1 MQSCSSAASDQVR
14 GTNFMQTERKSSMK
28 RKIFN
33 SRALALI
40 LVLAMAVSL
49 FTFSASAATTES
61 LSGHGSNISSIVA
74 TGADFES
81 VEYATS
87 ADLHGTVYDYYLAVP
102 SGTANGTELTA
113 TFTAADGQ
121 PDGFVI
127 SKFGKNVPN
136 PPQGIYYIASGA
148 SNTYTAT
155 MTDGA
160 ALATAYV
167 HKDTRNEFGKCDTY
181 NFHYYVSMPVSISTG
196 DPVFIAWNG
205 TTGTVTGRHGSN
217 KIPGE
222 FTLWVEN
229 PTSVTVNGTAQSASL
244 QNGTN
249 YGYTITTSEDNTL
262 SIVVVA
268 GGTTYTISCGTK
280 SHTLA
285 GSAPTSVVSYLPLG
299 QFANNS
305 GWGYLGTKFVG
316 PNKTAPETTGVSLGA
331 FGGFIEFYFEN
342 GIEDKATNPY
352 GVDFVIYG
360 NAFNGN
366 PEAGAVQVSVD
377 GTTWYELAGSNYYKS
392 NFTANDPAN
401 GFSKFYTGTLRNTS
415 VIYTKGSSRV
425 TAKLGS
431 LNAADCCPA
440 AWFPLTTNF
449 TAFENDPTGGATC
462 DSRVSV
468 NLSGNTLTFTGV
480 TAIADSDTTADYAFG
495 YADVTPNGSPSE
507 YGEAVNPYTPYT
519 SDKTGGDGF
528 DLAWAVDIA
537 TGEPVNLSGQKVKY
551 VRVYSAVLDFGRFG
565 ETSPEITG
573 IFTARG
579 TSSNTNPTPRAIAKL
594 AGTTISTT
602 GTVVS
607 STQRFI
613 TASVPAGT
621 EQTLSINSSADYLY
635 VNGVQI
641 TGTSASNPYTVSVN
655 LAAGETATYQVITQT
670 GTRQPYIE
678 VIKLTGSA
686 ATRSVTIGE

>member
-1 MQSCSSAASDQVR
+1 
-14 GTNFMQTERKSSMK
+14 MK
-28 RKIFN
+28 KIFN

-49 FTFSASAATTES
+49 FTLSVSAATTES
-61 LSGHGSNISSIVA
+61 LSGHGSNISSIVV

-87 ADLHGTVYDYYLAVP
+87 TDFHGTVYDYYLAVP
-102 SGTANGTELTA
+102 NSTANGTVLTA
-113 TFTAADGQ
+113 TFTAAADQGSN
-121 PDGFVI
+121 FVI
-127 SKFGKNVPN
+127 SALGQNIPN
-136 PPQGIYYIASGA
+136 PPRGTILIRQNA

-155 MTDGA
+155 MTDGT
-160 ALATAYV
+160 ALATAYA
-167 HKDTRNEFGKCDTY
+167 HKDVVNEFGKCDTY
-181 NFHYYVSMPVSISTG
+181 NFHYYMSMPVSISTG

-205 TTGTVTGRHGSN
+205 TTGTVTGRAGSS

-280 SHTLA
+280 SHTPA

-316 PNKTAPETTGVSLGA
+316 KTAPETTGVSLGA

-579 TSSNTNPTPRAIAKL
+579 TS
-594 AGTTISTT
+594 
-602 GTVVS
+602 
-607 STQRFI
+607 
-613 TASVPAGT
+613 
-621 EQTLSINSSADYLY
+621 
-635 VNGVQI
+635 
-641 TGTSASNPYTVSVN
+641 
-655 LAAGETATYQVITQT
+655 
-670 GTRQPYIE
+670 
-678 VIKLTGSA
+678 GSA
-686 ATRSVTIGE
+686 ATTDLVVLDAATEEIEFETENKACKHIAAGSYVMYSEADYVFVNGVSVDASSGYSLTFGSGDTVQIITQNGTASPYVTVIKCD

>member
-1 MQSCSSAASDQVR
+1 
-14 GTNFMQTERKSSMK
+14 MK
-28 RKIFN
+28 KIFN
-33 SRALALI
+33 SRVLALI

-49 FTFSASAATTES
+49 FTLSVSAATSES
-61 LSGHGSNISSIVA
+61 LSGHGSNISSIVV

-87 ADLHGTVYDYYLAVP
+87 TDIHGTVYDYYLAVP
-102 SGTANGTELTA
+102 NSTANGTVLTA
-113 TFTAADGQ
+113 TFTAAADQGSN
-121 PDGFVI
+121 FVI
-127 SKFGKNVPN
+127 SALGKNVPN
-136 PPQGIYYIASGA
+136 PPRGTILIRQNA

-155 MTDGA
+155 MTDGT
-160 ALATAYV
+160 ALATAYA
-167 HKDTRNEFGKCDTY
+167 HKDVVSEFGKCDTY
-181 NFHYYVSMPVSISTG
+181 NFHYYMSMPVSISTG

-205 TTGTVTGRHGSN
+205 TTGTVAGRNGSS

-229 PTSVTVNGTAQSASL
+229 PTSVTVNGTAQSAAL

-249 YGYTITTSEDNTL
+249 YGYTITTSENNTL

-280 SHTLA
+280 SHTPA
-285 GSAPTSVVSYLPLG
+285 GSAPTSVMSYLPLG

-392 NFTANDPAN
+392 NFTAADPAN

-579 TSSNTNPTPRAIAKL
+579 TSSNTNPTPGAIAKL
-594 AGTTISTT
+594 AGTKISTT
-602 GTVVS
+602 GTAVS

-613 TASVPAGT
+613 SRTVPAGT
-621 EQTLSINSSADYLY
+621 EQTLSISSSADYLY

-641 TGTSASNPYTVSVN
+641 TGTSTSNPYTISVN
-655 LAAGETATYQVITQT
+655 LAEGETATYQVITQT

-678 VIKLTGSA
+678 VIKLTGSV
-686 ATRSVTIGE
+686 ATRSMSIGE

>member
-1 MQSCSSAASDQVR
+1 
-14 GTNFMQTERKSSMK
+14 MK
-28 RKIFN
+28 KIFN

-49 FTFSASAATTES
+49 FTLSVSAATSES
-61 LSGHGSNISSIVA
+61 LSGHGSNISSIVV

-87 ADLHGTVYDYYLAVP
+87 TDIHGTVYDYYLAVP

-136 PPQGIYYIASGA
+136 PPQGIYYITSGA

-205 TTGTVTGRHGSN
+205 TTGTVAGRNGSS

-285 GSAPTSVVSYLPLG
+285 GSAPTSVVSYLPIG

-392 NFTANDPAN
+392 NFTANNPAN

-579 TSSNTNPTPRAIAKL
+579 TN
-594 AGTTISTT
+594 
-602 GTVVS
+602 
-607 STQRFI
+607 
-613 TASVPAGT
+613 
-621 EQTLSINSSADYLY
+621 
-635 VNGVQI
+635 
-641 TGTSASNPYTVSVN
+641 
-655 LAAGETATYQVITQT
+655 
-670 GTRQPYIE
+670 
-678 VIKLTGSA
+678 GSA
-686 ATRSVTIGE
+686 ATTDLTVKKGKNTYTTANMSSRSVSTGTYTVKSSEDYVYINGVKVDASSGYSLEVESGVLYQIITQSGTESPYITVLKGN

>member
-1 MQSCSSAASDQVR
+1 
-14 GTNFMQTERKSSMK
+14 MK
-28 RKIFN
+28 KIFN

-49 FTFSASAATTES
+49 FTLSVSAATTES
-61 LSGHGSNISSIVA
+61 LSGHGSNISSIVV

-87 ADLHGTVYDYYLAVP
+87 TDFHGTIYDYYLAVP
-102 SGTANGTELTA
+102 NSTANGTVLTA
-113 TFTAADGQ
+113 TFTAAADQGSN
-121 PDGFVI
+121 FVI
-127 SKFGKNVPN
+127 SALGQNIPN
-136 PPQGIYYIASGA
+136 PPRGTILIRQNA

-155 MTDGA
+155 MTDGT
-160 ALATAYV
+160 ALATAYA
-167 HKDTRNEFGKCDTY
+167 HKDVVNEFGKCDTY
-181 NFHYYVSMPVSISTG
+181 NFHYYMSMPVSISTG

-222 FTLWVEN
+222 FTLWVDT
-229 PTSVTVNGTAQSASL
+229 PTSVTVNGVAQSPALESETDD
-244 QNGTN
+244 NC
-249 YGYTITTSEDNTL
+249 GYTITTSEENTL

-268 GGTTYTISCGTK
+268 KGVTYTISCGTK
-280 SHTLA
+280 SHTPA

-392 NFTANDPAN
+392 NFTANNPEN

-415 VIYTKGSSRV
+415 VIYTKESSRV

-431 LNAADCCPA
+431 LNAANCCPA

-573 IFTARG
+573 IFTA
-579 TSSNTNPTPRAIAKL
+579 
-594 AGTTISTT
+594 T
-602 GTVVS
+602 GT
-607 STQRFI
+607 
-613 TASVPAGT
+613 
-621 EQTLSINSSADYLY
+621 N
-635 VNGVQI
+635 
-641 TGTSASNPYTVSVN
+641 
-655 LAAGETATYQVITQT
+655 
-670 GTRQPYIE
+670 
-678 VIKLTGSA
+678 GSA
-686 ATRSVTIGE
+686 ATTDLTVKKSKIPYATTNMSSRFVPTGTYTIKSSEDYVYINGVKVDASSGYSLEVESGVLYQIITQSGTESPYITVLKGN

>member
-1 MQSCSSAASDQVR
+1 MR
-14 GTNFMQTERKSSMK
+14 TERKSSMK
-28 RKIFN
+28 KIFN

-49 FTFSASAATTES
+49 FTLSVSAATTES
-61 LSGHGSNISSIVA
+61 LNGHGSNISSIVV

-87 ADLHGTVYDYYLAVP
+87 TDFHGTIYDYYLAVP
-102 SGTANGTELTA
+102 NSTANGTVLTA
-113 TFTAADGQ
+113 TFTAAADQGSN
-121 PDGFVI
+121 FVI
-127 SKFGKNVPN
+127 SALGQNIPN
-136 PPQGIYYIASGA
+136 PPRGTILIRQNA

-155 MTDGA
+155 MTDGT
-160 ALATAYV
+160 ALATAYA
-167 HKDTRNEFGKCDTY
+167 HKDVVNEFGKCDTY
-181 NFHYYVSMPVSISTG
+181 NFHYYMSMPVSISTG

-222 FTLWVEN
+222 FTLWVDT
-229 PTSVTVNGTAQSASL
+229 PTSVTVNGVAQSPALESETDD
-244 QNGTN
+244 NC
-249 YGYTITTSEDNTL
+249 GYTITTSEENTL

-268 GGTTYTISCGTK
+268 KGVTYTISCGTK

-331 FGGFIEFYFEN
+331 FGGFIEFYFEY

-392 NFTANDPAN
+392 NFTANNPAN

-579 TSSNTNPTPRAIAKL
+579 TS
-594 AGTTISTT
+594 
-602 GTVVS
+602 
-607 STQRFI
+607 
-613 TASVPAGT
+613 
-621 EQTLSINSSADYLY
+621 
-635 VNGVQI
+635 
-641 TGTSASNPYTVSVN
+641 
-655 LAAGETATYQVITQT
+655 
-670 GTRQPYIE
+670 
-678 VIKLTGSA
+678 GSA
-686 ATRSVTIGE
+686 ATTDLTVKKGKNTYTTANMSSRSVSTGTYTVKSSEDYVYINGVKVDASSGYSLEVESGVLYQIITQSGTESPYITVLKGN

>member
-1 MQSCSSAASDQVR
+1 
-14 GTNFMQTERKSSMK
+14 MK
-28 RKIFN
+28 KIFN

-49 FTFSASAATTES
+49 FTLSVSAATTES
-61 LSGHGSNISSIVA
+61 LSGHGSNISSIVV

-87 ADLHGTVYDYYLAVP
+87 TDIHGTVYDYYLAVP

-205 TTGTVTGRHGSN
+205 TTGTVTGRNGSS

-392 NFTANDPAN
+392 NFTANNPEN

-431 LNAADCCPA
+431 LNAANCCPA

-449 TAFENDPTGGATC
+449 TAFANDPTGGAHC
-462 DSRVSV
+462 ASGVSV
-468 NLSGNTLTFTGV
+468 NLSGDTLTFTGV

-678 VIKLTGSA
+678 VIKLTGSV
-686 ATRSVTIGE
+686 ATRSMSIGE

>member
-1 MQSCSSAASDQVR
+1 
-14 GTNFMQTERKSSMK
+14 MK
-28 RKIFN
+28 KIFN

-49 FTFSASAATTES
+49 FTLSVSAATTES
-61 LSGHGSNISSIVA
+61 LSGHGSNISTITA
-74 TGADFES
+74 TGVNYES

-87 ADLHGTVYDYYLAVP
+87 TDTHGTIYDYYLAVP
-102 SGTANGTELTA
+102 AETANGTELTVA
-113 TFTAADGQ
+113 FTPAAGVSSN
-121 PDGFVI
+121 FVI
-127 SKFGKNVPN
+127 SKLGANVPN
-136 PPQGIYYIASGA
+136 PPQGINYIYAAA

-160 ALATAYV
+160 ALVTAYV
-167 HKDTRNEFGKCDTY
+167 HNDVRGAFSTFDTY
-181 NFHYYVSMPVSISTG
+181 AFHFYTSKPVSISTG

-205 TTGTVTGRHGSN
+205 TTGTVAGRGGSS

-392 NFTANDPAN
+392 NFTANNPEN

-431 LNAADCCPA
+431 LNAANCCPA

-579 TSSNTNPTPRAIAKL
+579 TN
-594 AGTTISTT
+594 
-602 GTVVS
+602 
-607 STQRFI
+607 
-613 TASVPAGT
+613 
-621 EQTLSINSSADYLY
+621 
-635 VNGVQI
+635 
-641 TGTSASNPYTVSVN
+641 
-655 LAAGETATYQVITQT
+655 
-670 GTRQPYIE
+670 
-678 VIKLTGSA
+678 GSA
-686 ATRSVTIGE
+686 ATTDLTVKKGKNTYTTANMSSRSVSTGTYTVKSSEDYVYINGVKVDASSGYSLEVESGVLYQIITQSGTESPYITVLKGN

>member
-1 MQSCSSAASDQVR
+1 
-14 GTNFMQTERKSSMK
+14 MK
-28 RKIFN
+28 KIFN

-49 FTFSASAATTES
+49 FTLSVSAATTES
-61 LSGHGSNISSIVA
+61 LSGHGSNISSIVV

-87 ADLHGTVYDYYLAVP
+87 TDIHGTVYDYYLAVP

-205 TTGTVTGRHGSN
+205 TTGTVTGRNGSS

-285 GSAPTSVVSYLPLG
+285 GSAPTSVVSYLPIG

-392 NFTANDPAN
+392 NFTANNPEN

-431 LNAADCCPA
+431 LNAANCCPA

-579 TSSNTNPTPRAIAKL
+579 TSGSAATTDLEVWGAQKITTSNKGMVSVSARSY
-594 AGTTISTT
+594 TIY
-602 GTVVS
+602 
-607 STQRFI
+607 
-613 TASVPAGT
+613 
-621 EQTLSINSSADYLY
+621 SAEDHVY
-635 VNGVQI
+635 VNGVAVDASGDDGYTFSIASGEKVQI
-641 TGTSASNPYTVSVN
+641 
-655 LAAGETATYQVITQT
+655 ITQS
-670 GTRQPYIE
+670 GTESPY
-678 VIKLTGSA
+678 
-686 ATRSVTIGE
+686 VTVLNCA

>member
-1 MQSCSSAASDQVR
+1 MR
-14 GTNFMQTERKSSMK
+14 TERKSSMK
-28 RKIFN
+28 KIFN

-49 FTFSASAATTES
+49 FTLSVSAATSES
-61 LSGHGSNISSIVA
+61 LSGHGSNISSIVV

-87 ADLHGTVYDYYLAVP
+87 TDIHGTVYDYYLAVP
-102 SGTANGTELTA
+102 SNTANGTELTA
-113 TFTAADGQ
+113 TFTAAADQGSN
-121 PDGFVI
+121 FVI
-127 SKFGKNVPN
+127 SALGKNVPN
-136 PPQGIYYIASGA
+136 PPRGTILIRQNA

-155 MTDGA
+155 MTDGT
-160 ALATAYV
+160 ALATAYA
-167 HKDTRNEFGKCDTY
+167 HKDVVSEFGKCDTY
-181 NFHYYVSMPVSISTG
+181 NFHYYMSMPVSISTG

-205 TTGTVTGRHGSN
+205 TTGTVAGRNGSS

-229 PTSVTVNGTAQSASL
+229 PTSVTVNGTAQSAAL

-249 YGYTITTSEDNTL
+249 YGYTITTSENNTL

-280 SHTLA
+280 SHTPA

-392 NFTANDPAN
+392 NFTAADPAN

-613 TASVPAGT
+613 SRTVPAGT
-621 EQTLSINSSADYLY
+621 EQTLSISSSADYLY

-641 TGTSASNPYTVSVN
+641 TGTSTSNPYTISVN
-655 LAAGETATYQVITQT
+655 LAEGETATYQVITQT

-678 VIKLTGSA
+678 VIKLTGSV
-686 ATRSVTIGE
+686 ATRSMSIGE

>member
-1 MQSCSSAASDQVR
+1 
-14 GTNFMQTERKSSMK
+14 MK
-28 RKIFN
+28 KIFN

-49 FTFSASAATTES
+49 FTLSVSAATTES
-61 LSGHGSNISSIVA
+61 LSGHGSNISSIVV

-87 ADLHGTVYDYYLAVP
+87 TDIHGTVYDYYLAVP

-205 TTGTVTGRHGSN
+205 TTGTVTGRNGSS

-280 SHTLA
+280 SHTPA
-285 GSAPTSVVSYLPLG
+285 GSAPTSVVSYLPIG

-316 PNKTAPETTGVSLGA
+316 KTAPETTGVSLGA
-331 FGGFIEFYFEN
+331 FGGFIEFKFEN
-342 GIEDKATNPY
+342 GITNDEKNPY
-352 GVDFVIYG
+352 GIDFVIYG

-366 PEAGAVQVSVD
+366 PEAGAVQVSED
-377 GTTWYELAGSNYYKS
+377 GTTWYELAGSNYYNN
-392 NFTANDPAN
+392 NFTYTDPSN
-401 GFSKFYTGTLRNTS
+401 GFSKFYTGSLRNTS
-415 VIYTKGSSRV
+415 VVYTKGSSRV

-431 LNAADCCPA
+431 LNAANCCPA

-449 TAFENDPTGGATC
+449 TAFANDPTGGAHC
-462 DSRVSV
+462 ASGVSV
-468 NLSGNTLTFTGV
+468 NLSGDTLTFAGI

-495 YADVTPNGSPSE
+495 YADVTPNGSPNQ
-507 YGEAVNPYTPYT
+507 YGDAVNPYTPYT

-528 DLAWAVDIA
+528 DLEWAVDIA
-537 TGEPVNLSGQKVKY
+537 TGLPVDVTGKTFHY

-565 ETSPEITG
+565 ETSAEITG
-573 IFTARG
+573 IFTTKNKAADSVNR
-579 TSSNTNPTPRAIAKL
+579 TATPTIK
-594 AGTTISTT
+594 
-602 GTVVS
+602 
-607 STQRFI
+607 F
-613 TASVPAGT
+613 
-621 EQTLSINSSADYLY
+621 
-635 VNGVQI
+635 
-641 TGTSASNPYTVSVN
+641 GTSAINMGTVTTENGGVVDESSAVAGKTTYRVSVTSTAEN
-655 LAAGETATYQVITQT
+655 IFINGIRATSGTAYTFTKTQESNQIVRVIVQDGTAAPYVTYLKIN
-670 GTRQPYIE
+670 
-678 VIKLTGSA
+678 
-686 ATRSVTIGE
+686 

>member
-1 MQSCSSAASDQVR
+1 
-14 GTNFMQTERKSSMK
+14 MK
-28 RKIFN
+28 KIFN

-49 FTFSASAATTES
+49 FTLSVSAATTES
-61 LSGHGSNISSIVA
+61 LNGHGSNISSIVV

-87 ADLHGTVYDYYLAVP
+87 TDFHGTIYDYYLAVP
-102 SGTANGTELTA
+102 NSTANGTVLTA
-113 TFTAADGQ
+113 TFTAAADQGSN
-121 PDGFVI
+121 FVI
-127 SKFGKNVPN
+127 SALGQNIPN
-136 PPQGIYYIASGA
+136 PPRGTILIRQNA

-155 MTDGA
+155 MTDGT
-160 ALATAYV
+160 ALATAYA
-167 HKDTRNEFGKCDTY
+167 HKDVVNEFGKCDTY
-181 NFHYYVSMPVSISTG
+181 NFHYYMSMPVSISTG

-205 TTGTVTGRHGSN
+205 TTGTVTGRNGSS

-280 SHTLA
+280 SHTPA

-305 GWGYLGTKFVG
+305 GWGVLGSKFAG
-316 PNKTAPETTGVSLGA
+316 KTSLDSTGVSLGA
-331 FGGFIEFYFEN
+331 FGGFIEFKFEN
-342 GIEDKATNPY
+342 GITNDEKNPY

-366 PEAGAVQVSVD
+366 PEAGAVQVSED
-377 GTTWYELAGSNYYKS
+377 GTTWYELAGSNYYND
-392 NFTANDPAN
+392 NFTYNAPSS
-401 GFSKFYTGTLRNTS
+401 GFSKAYSGTLRNTS

-425 TAKLGS
+425 SAKLGS
-431 LNAADCCPA
+431 LNAVEVCPA
-440 AWFPLTTNF
+440 AWFPLLTNF
-449 TAFENDPTGGATC
+449 TAFDGNPTGGAHC
-462 DSRVSV
+462 ASGVSV
-468 NLSGNTLTFTGV
+468 NLSGDTLTFAGI

-495 YADVTPNGSPSE
+495 YADVTPNGSPNQ
-507 YGEAVNPYTPYT
+507 YGDAVNPYTPYT

-528 DLAWAVDIA
+528 DLEWAVDIA
-537 TGEPVNLSGQKVKY
+537 TGLPVDVTGKTFHY

-565 ETSPEITG
+565 ETSAEITG
-573 IFTARG
+573 IFTTKNKAADSVNRTATPTIKFG
-579 TSSNTNPTPRAIAKL
+579 TSPINM
-594 AGTTISTT
+594 
-602 GTVVS
+602 GTVTTENGGVVDES
-607 STQRFI
+607 SMVAGQ
-613 TASVPAGT
+613 TAYR
-621 EQTLSINSSADYLY
+621 L
-635 VNGVQI
+635 
-641 TGTSASNPYTVSVN
+641 
-655 LAAGETATYQVITQT
+655 
-670 GTRQPYIE
+670 
-678 VIKLTGSA
+678 
-686 ATRSVTIGE
+686 SVTSTAENIFINGIRATSGTAYTFTKTQESNQIVRVIVQDGTAAPYVTYLKIN

>member
-1 MQSCSSAASDQVR
+1 
-14 GTNFMQTERKSSMK
+14 MK
-28 RKIFN
+28 KIFN

-49 FTFSASAATTES
+49 FTLSVSAATTES
-61 LSGHGSNISSIVA
+61 LSGHGSNISSIVV

-87 ADLHGTVYDYYLAVP
+87 TDIHGTVYDYYLAVP

-205 TTGTVTGRHGSN
+205 TTGTVTGRNGSS

-280 SHTLA
+280 THTPA

-392 NFTANDPAN
+392 NFTANNPAN

-579 TSSNTNPTPRAIAKL
+579 TN
-594 AGTTISTT
+594 
-602 GTVVS
+602 
-607 STQRFI
+607 
-613 TASVPAGT
+613 
-621 EQTLSINSSADYLY
+621 
-635 VNGVQI
+635 
-641 TGTSASNPYTVSVN
+641 
-655 LAAGETATYQVITQT
+655 
-670 GTRQPYIE
+670 
-678 VIKLTGSA
+678 GSA
-686 ATRSVTIGE
+686 ATTDLTVKKGKNTYTTANMSSRSVSTGTYTVKSSEDYVYINGVKVDASSGYSLEVESGVLYQIITQSGTESPYITVLKGN

>member
-1 MQSCSSAASDQVR
+1 
-14 GTNFMQTERKSSMK
+14 MK
-28 RKIFN
+28 KIFN

-49 FTFSASAATTES
+49 FTISASAATTES
-61 LSGHGSNISSIVA
+61 LSGHGSNISTITA
-74 TGADFES
+74 TGVNYEG

-87 ADLHGTVYDYYLAVP
+87 TDTHGTIYDYYLAVP
-102 SGTANGTELTA
+102 AETANGTELTVA
-113 TFTAADGQ
+113 FTPAAGVSSN
-121 PDGFVI
+121 FVI
-127 SKFGKNVPN
+127 SKLGANVPN
-136 PPQGIYYIASGA
+136 PPQGINYIYAAA

-160 ALATAYV
+160 ALVTAYV
-167 HKDTRNEFGKCDTY
+167 HNDVRGAFSTFDTY
-181 NFHYYVSMPVSISTG
+181 AFHFYTSKPVSISTG

-205 TTGTVTGRHGSN
+205 NTGSVAGRNGSS

-249 YGYTITTSEDNTL
+249 YGYTITTSEENTL

-268 GGTTYTISCGTK
+268 KGVTYTISCGTK

-392 NFTANDPAN
+392 NFTANNPEN

-415 VIYTKGSSRV
+415 VIYTKESSRV

-431 LNAADCCPA
+431 LNAANCCPA

-579 TSSNTNPTPRAIAKL
+579 TS
-594 AGTTISTT
+594 
-602 GTVVS
+602 
-607 STQRFI
+607 
-613 TASVPAGT
+613 
-621 EQTLSINSSADYLY
+621 
-635 VNGVQI
+635 
-641 TGTSASNPYTVSVN
+641 
-655 LAAGETATYQVITQT
+655 
-670 GTRQPYIE
+670 
-678 VIKLTGSA
+678 GSA
-686 ATRSVTIGE
+686 ATTDLELWGDGEDAIPTSNKAAVSVNAGSYKIYSAEDYVFVNGVAVDASGEDGYTFDIASGAKVQIITQSGTESPYVTVLTCA

>member
-1 MQSCSSAASDQVR
+1 
-14 GTNFMQTERKSSMK
+14 MK
-28 RKIFN
+28 KIFN

-49 FTFSASAATTES
+49 FTLSVSAATSES
-61 LSGHGSNISSIVA
+61 LSGHGSNISSIVV

-87 ADLHGTVYDYYLAVP
+87 TDIHGTVYDYYLAVP

-113 TFTAADGQ
+113 TFTAAAGQ

-136 PPQGIYYIASGA
+136 PPQGIYYIVSGA

-181 NFHYYVSMPVSISTG
+181 NFHYYMSMPVSISTG

-205 TTGTVTGRHGSN
+205 ATGTVAGRNGSS

-280 SHTLA
+280 SHTPA

-316 PNKTAPETTGVSLGA
+316 KTAPETTGVSLGA

-621 EQTLSINSSADYLY
+621 EQTLSISSNADYLY

-641 TGTSASNPYTVSVN
+641 TGTSTSNPYTISVN
-655 LAAGETATYQVITQT
+655 LAEGETATYQVITQT

-678 VIKLTGSA
+678 VIKLTGSV
-686 ATRSVTIGE
+686 ATRSMSIGG

>member
-1 MQSCSSAASDQVR
+1 
-14 GTNFMQTERKSSMK
+14 MK

-49 FTFSASAATTES
+49 FTLSVSAATTES
-61 LSGHGSNISSIVA
+61 LNGHGSNISSIVV

-87 ADLHGTVYDYYLAVP
+87 TDFHGTIYDYYLAVP
-102 SGTANGTELTA
+102 DSTANGTVLTA
-113 TFTAADGQ
+113 TFTAAADQGSN
-121 PDGFVI
+121 FVI
-127 SKFGKNVPN
+127 SALGQNIPN
-136 PPQGIYYIASGA
+136 PPRGTILIRQNA

-155 MTDGA
+155 MTDGT
-160 ALATAYV
+160 ALATAYA
-167 HKDTRNEFGKCDTY
+167 HKDVVNEFGKCDTY
-181 NFHYYVSMPVSISTG
+181 NFHYYMSMPVSISTG

-205 TTGTVTGRHGSN
+205 TTGTVAGRGGSS

-431 LNAADCCPA
+431 LNAANCCPA

-449 TAFENDPTGGATC
+449 TAFANDPTGGATC

-579 TSSNTNPTPRAIAKL
+579 TSSNTKPTTGAIANL
-594 AGTTISTT
+594 AGTKISTT
-602 GTVVS
+602 GTAVS

-613 TASVPAGT
+613 SRTVPAGT
-621 EQTLSINSSADYLY
+621 EQTLSIGSNADYLY

-641 TGTSASNPYTVSVN
+641 TGTSTSNPYTISVN
-655 LAAGETATYQVITQT
+655 LAEGETATYQVITQT

-678 VIKLTGSA
+678 VIKLTGSV
-686 ATRSVTIGE
+686 ATRSMSIGE

>member
-1 MQSCSSAASDQVR
+1 
-14 GTNFMQTERKSSMK
+14 MK
-28 RKIFN
+28 KIFN

-49 FTFSASAATTES
+49 FTLSVSAATTES
-61 LSGHGSNISSIVA
+61 LSGHGSNISSIVV

-87 ADLHGTVYDYYLAVP
+87 TDIHGTVYDYYLAVP

-205 TTGTVTGRHGSN
+205 TTGTVTGRNGSS

-280 SHTLA
+280 SHTPA

-305 GWGYLGTKFVG
+305 GWGVLGSKFAG
-316 PNKTAPETTGVSLGA
+316 KTSLDSTGVSLGA

-342 GIEDKATNPY
+342 GITNDEKSPY
-352 GVDFVIYG
+352 GVDFVVYG

-366 PEAGAVQVSVD
+366 PEAGAVQVSED
-377 GTTWYELAGSNYYKS
+377 GTTWYELAGSNYYDG
-392 NFTANDPAN
+392 NFTYNAPSS
-401 GFSKFYTGTLRNTS
+401 GFSKAYSGTLRNTS
-415 VIYTKGSSRV
+415 VVYTKGSSRV
-425 TAKLGS
+425 SAKLGS
-431 LNAADCCPA
+431 LNAVEVCPA

-449 TAFENDPTGGATC
+449 TAFANDPTGGAHC
-462 DSRVSV
+462 ASGVSV
-468 NLSGNTLTFTGV
+468 NLSGDTLTFTGV
-480 TAIADSDTTADYAFG
+480 TAIADSDTTADYSFG
-495 YADVTPNGSPSE
+495 YADVTPNGSPDQ
-507 YGEAVNPYTPYT
+507 YGDAVNPYTPYT
-519 SDKTGGDGF
+519 SDMTGGDGF
-528 DLAWAVDIA
+528 DLEWAVDIS
-537 TGEPVNLSGQKVKY
+537 TGLPVDVTGKTFHY

-565 ETSPEITG
+565 ETSAEITG
-573 IFTARG
+573 IFTTANKA
-579 TSSNTNPTPRAIAKL
+579 TSSVNRTTTPTVKFSAATILSTVTTENGGVVDKTSVGVGKTYRVSVTSDAENIFINGTRATS
-594 AGTTISTT
+594 GTTYTFTKTT
-602 GTVVS
+602 ESNQLV
-607 STQRFI
+607 RI
-613 TASVPAGT
+613 
-621 EQTLSINSSADYLY
+621 I
-635 VNGVQI
+635 VQD
-641 TGTSASNPYTVSVN
+641 
-655 LAAGETATYQVITQT
+655 
-670 GTRQPYIE
+670 
-678 VIKLTGSA
+678 GSA
-686 ATRSVTIGE
+686 APYVTYLKIS

>member
-1 MQSCSSAASDQVR
+1 
-14 GTNFMQTERKSSMK
+14 MK

-33 SRALALI
+33 SRTLALI

-49 FTFSASAATTES
+49 FTISASAATSES
-61 LSGHGSNISSIVA
+61 LSGHGSNISTITA
-74 TGADFES
+74 TGVNYET

-87 ADLHGTVYDYYLAVP
+87 TGTRGTIYDYYLAVP
-102 SGTANGTELTA
+102 AETANGTELTVV
-113 TFTAADGQ
+113 FTPAADVSSN
-121 PDGFVI
+121 FVI
-127 SKFGKNVPN
+127 SKFGSNVPN
-136 PPQGIYYIASGA
+136 PPQGINYIYSGA

-160 ALATAYV
+160 ALVTAYV
-167 HKDTRNEFGKCDTY
+167 HNDVRGSFGTFDTY
-181 NFHYYVSMPVSISTG
+181 AFHFYTSKPVSISTG

-205 TTGTVTGRHGSN
+205 NTGTVAGRYGSN

-222 FTLWVEN
+222 FTLWVDT

-249 YGYTITTSEDNTL
+249 YGYTITTSEENTL

-268 GGTTYTISCGTK
+268 KGVTYTISCGTK
-280 SHTLA
+280 SHTPA

-392 NFTANDPAN
+392 NFTANNPEN

-431 LNAADCCPA
+431 LNAANCCPA

-579 TSSNTNPTPRAIAKL
+579 TN
-594 AGTTISTT
+594 
-602 GTVVS
+602 
-607 STQRFI
+607 
-613 TASVPAGT
+613 
-621 EQTLSINSSADYLY
+621 
-635 VNGVQI
+635 
-641 TGTSASNPYTVSVN
+641 
-655 LAAGETATYQVITQT
+655 
-670 GTRQPYIE
+670 
-678 VIKLTGSA
+678 GSA
-686 ATRSVTIGE
+686 ATTDLTVKKGKNTYTTANMSSRFVPAATYTIKSSEDYVYINGVKVDASSGYSLEVESGVLYQIITQSGTESPYITVLKGN

>member
-14 GTNFMQTERKSSMK
+14 GTNFMRTERKSSMK
-28 RKIFN
+28 KIFK

-49 FTFSASAATTES
+49 FTLSVSAATTES
-61 LSGHGSNISSIVA
+61 LSGHGSNISSIVV

-87 ADLHGTVYDYYLAVP
+87 TDIHGTVYDYYLAVP

-136 PPQGIYYIASGA
+136 PPQGIYYITSGA

-205 TTGTVTGRHGSN
+205 TTGTVAGRNGSS

-280 SHTLA
+280 SHTPA

-392 NFTANDPAN
+392 NFTANNPEN

-431 LNAADCCPA
+431 LNAANCCPA

-579 TSSNTNPTPRAIAKL
+579 TS
-594 AGTTISTT
+594 
-602 GTVVS
+602 
-607 STQRFI
+607 
-613 TASVPAGT
+613 
-621 EQTLSINSSADYLY
+621 
-635 VNGVQI
+635 
-641 TGTSASNPYTVSVN
+641 
-655 LAAGETATYQVITQT
+655 
-670 GTRQPYIE
+670 
-678 VIKLTGSA
+678 GSA
-686 ATRSVTIGE
+686 ATTDLVVLDAATEEIEFITENKACKHISAGSYVMYSGADYVFVNGVSVDASSGYSLTFGSGDTVQIITQNGTASPYVTVIKCD

>member
-1 MQSCSSAASDQVR
+1 MR
-14 GTNFMQTERKSSMK
+14 TERKSSMK
-28 RKIFN
+28 KIFN

-49 FTFSASAATTES
+49 FTLSVSAATTES
-61 LSGHGSNISSIVA
+61 LNGHGSNISSIVV

-87 ADLHGTVYDYYLAVP
+87 TDFHGTVYDYYLAVP

-136 PPQGIYYIASGA
+136 PPQGIYYITSGA

-222 FTLWVEN
+222 FTLWVDT
-229 PTSVTVNGTAQSASL
+229 PTSVTVNGVAQSPALESETDD
-244 QNGTN
+244 NC
-249 YGYTITTSEDNTL
+249 GYTITTSEENTL

-268 GGTTYTISCGTK
+268 KGVTYTISCGTK
-280 SHTLA
+280 SHTPA

-316 PNKTAPETTGVSLGA
+316 KTAPETTGVSLGA

-392 NFTANDPAN
+392 NFTANNPEN

-415 VIYTKGSSRV
+415 VVYTKGSSRV

-579 TSSNTNPTPRAIAKL
+579 TSSNTKPTTGAIAKL
-594 AGTTISTT
+594 AGTPISAT
-602 GTVVS
+602 GTAVS

-613 TASVPAGT
+613 SRTVPAGT
-621 EQTLSINSSADYLY
+621 EQTLSISSNADYLY

-641 TGTSASNPYTVSVN
+641 TGTSTSNPYTISVN
-655 LAAGETATYQVITQT
+655 LAEGETATYQVITQT

-678 VIKLTGSA
+678 VIKLTGSV
-686 ATRSVTIGE
+686 ATRSMSIGE

>member
-14 GTNFMQTERKSSMK
+14 GTNFMRTERKSSMK
-28 RKIFN
+28 KIFN

-49 FTFSASAATTES
+49 FTLSVSAATTES
-61 LSGHGSNISSIVA
+61 LSGHGSNISSIVV

-87 ADLHGTVYDYYLAVP
+87 TDIHGTVYDYYLAVP

-205 TTGTVTGRHGSN
+205 TTGTVTGRNGSS

-280 SHTLA
+280 THTPA

-392 NFTANDPAN
+392 NFTANNPAN

-579 TSSNTNPTPRAIAKL
+579 TN
-594 AGTTISTT
+594 
-602 GTVVS
+602 
-607 STQRFI
+607 
-613 TASVPAGT
+613 
-621 EQTLSINSSADYLY
+621 
-635 VNGVQI
+635 
-641 TGTSASNPYTVSVN
+641 
-655 LAAGETATYQVITQT
+655 
-670 GTRQPYIE
+670 
-678 VIKLTGSA
+678 GSA
-686 ATRSVTIGE
+686 ATTDLTVKKGKNTYTTANMSSRSVSTGTYTVKSSEDYVYINGVKVDASSGYSLEVESGVLYQIITQSGTESPYITVLKGD

>member
-1 MQSCSSAASDQVR
+1 
-14 GTNFMQTERKSSMK
+14 MK
-28 RKIFN
+28 KIFN

-49 FTFSASAATTES
+49 FTLSVSAATTES
-61 LSGHGSNISSIVA
+61 LSGHGSNISSIVV

-87 ADLHGTVYDYYLAVP
+87 TDIHGTVYDYYLAVP

-205 TTGTVTGRHGSN
+205 TTGTVTGRNGSS

-249 YGYTITTSEDNTL
+249 YGYTITTSEGNTL

-280 SHTLA
+280 SHTPA

-305 GWGYLGTKFVG
+305 GWGVLGSKFAG
-316 PNKTAPETTGVSLGA
+316 KTSLDSTGVSLGA

-342 GIEDKATNPY
+342 GITNDEKSPY
-352 GVDFVIYG
+352 GVDFVVYG

-366 PEAGAVQVSVD
+366 PEAGAVQVSED
-377 GTTWYELAGSNYYKS
+377 GTTWYELAGSNYYDG
-392 NFTANDPAN
+392 NFTYNAPSS
-401 GFSKFYTGTLRNTS
+401 GFSKAYSGTLRNTS
-415 VIYTKGSSRV
+415 VVYTKGSSRV
-425 TAKLGS
+425 SAKLGS
-431 LNAADCCPA
+431 LNAVEVCPA

-449 TAFENDPTGGATC
+449 TAFANDPTGGAHC
-462 DSRVSV
+462 ASGVSV
-468 NLSGNTLTFTGV
+468 NLSGDTLTFTGV
-480 TAIADSDTTADYAFG
+480 TAIADSDTTADYSFG
-495 YADVTPNGSPSE
+495 YADVTPNGSPDQ
-507 YGEAVNPYTPYT
+507 YGDAVNPYTPYT

-528 DLAWAVDIA
+528 DLEWAVDIS
-537 TGEPVNLSGQKVKY
+537 TGLPVDVTGKTFHY

-565 ETSPEITG
+565 ETSAEITG
-573 IFTARG
+573 IFTTANKAD
-579 TSSNTNPTPRAIAKL
+579 SSVLRTGKPTKLTFQAEGKTASTILSSKVPATGSTITKISDIRSKAGGAEAVNVTINAPSGSTVYVNNTCLTESSSGVFTGA
-594 AGTTISTT
+594 IST
-602 GTVVS
+602 
-607 STQRFI
+607 
-613 TASVPAGT
+613 PAAN
-621 EQTLSINSSADYLY
+621 QYLR
-635 VNGVQI
+635 VIVQNGEM
-641 TGTSASNPYTVSVN
+641 SPYMF
-655 LAAGETATYQVITQT
+655 VI
-670 GTRQPYIE
+670 
-678 VIKLTGSA
+678 V
-686 ATRSVTIGE
+686 

>member
-1 MQSCSSAASDQVR
+1 
-14 GTNFMQTERKSSMK
+14 MK

-49 FTFSASAATTES
+49 FTLSVSAATTES
-61 LSGHGSNISSIVA
+61 LNGHGSNISSIVV

-87 ADLHGTVYDYYLAVP
+87 TDFHGTIYDYYLAVP
-102 SGTANGTELTA
+102 NSTANGTVLTA
-113 TFTAADGQ
+113 TFTAAADQGSN
-121 PDGFVI
+121 FVI
-127 SKFGKNVPN
+127 SALGQNIPN
-136 PPQGIYYIASGA
+136 PPRGTILIRQNA

-155 MTDGA
+155 MTDGT
-160 ALATAYV
+160 ALATAYA
-167 HKDTRNEFGKCDTY
+167 HKDVVNEFGKCDTY
-181 NFHYYVSMPVSISTG
+181 NFHYYMSMPVSISTG

-205 TTGTVTGRHGSN
+205 TTGTVAGRGGSS

-331 FGGFIEFYFEN
+331 FGGFIEFKFEN
-342 GIEDKATNPY
+342 GITNDEKNPY
-352 GVDFVIYG
+352 GIDFVIYG

-366 PEAGAVQVSVD
+366 PEAGAVQVSED
-377 GTTWYELAGSNYYKS
+377 GTTWYELAGSNYYNN
-392 NFTANDPAN
+392 NFTYTDPSN
-401 GFSKFYTGTLRNTS
+401 GFSKFYTGSLRNTS
-415 VIYTKGSSRV
+415 VVYTKGSSRV
-425 TAKLGS
+425 SAKLGS

-449 TAFENDPTGGATC
+449 TAFANDPTGGAHC
-462 DSRVSV
+462 ASGVSV
-468 NLSGNTLTFTGV
+468 NLSGDTLTFAGI

-495 YADVTPNGSPSE
+495 YADVTPNGSPNQ
-507 YGEAVNPYTPYT
+507 YGDAVNPYTPYT

-528 DLAWAVDIA
+528 DLEWAVDIA
-537 TGEPVNLSGQKVKY
+537 TGLPVDVTGKTFHY

-565 ETSPEITG
+565 ETSAEITG
-573 IFTARG
+573 IFTTKNKAADSVNRTATPTIKFG
-579 TSSNTNPTPRAIAKL
+579 TSVVNM
-594 AGTTISTT
+594 
-602 GTVVS
+602 GTV
-607 STQRFI
+607 T
-613 TASVPAGT
+613 T
-621 EQTLSINSSADYLY
+621 ENGGVVDESSAVAGNTTYR
-635 VNGVQI
+635 
-641 TGTSASNPYTVSVN
+641 VSVTSTAEN
-655 LAAGETATYQVITQT
+655 IFINGIRATSGTAYTFTKTQESNQIVRVIVQDGTAAPYVTYLKIN
-670 GTRQPYIE
+670 
-678 VIKLTGSA
+678 
-686 ATRSVTIGE
+686 

>member
-1 MQSCSSAASDQVR
+1 
-14 GTNFMQTERKSSMK
+14 MK

-49 FTFSASAATTES
+49 FTLSVSAATTES
-61 LSGHGSNISSIVA
+61 LNGHGSNISSIVV

-87 ADLHGTVYDYYLAVP
+87 TDFHGTIYDYYLAVP
-102 SGTANGTELTA
+102 NSTANGTVLTA
-113 TFTAADGQ
+113 TFTAAADQGSN
-121 PDGFVI
+121 FVI
-127 SKFGKNVPN
+127 SALGQNIPN
-136 PPQGIYYIASGA
+136 PPRGTILIRQNA

-155 MTDGA
+155 MTDGT
-160 ALATAYV
+160 ALATAYA
-167 HKDTRNEFGKCDTY
+167 HKDVVNEFGKCDTY
-181 NFHYYVSMPVSISTG
+181 NFHYYMSMPVSISTG

-205 TTGTVTGRHGSN
+205 TTGTVAGRGGSS

-316 PNKTAPETTGVSLGA
+316 KTAPETTGVSLGA
-331 FGGFIEFYFEN
+331 FGGFIEFKFEN
-342 GIEDKATNPY
+342 GITNDEKNPY
-352 GVDFVIYG
+352 GIDFVIYG

-366 PEAGAVQVSVD
+366 PEAGAVQVSED
-377 GTTWYELAGSNYYKS
+377 GTTWYELAGSNYYNN
-392 NFTANDPAN
+392 NFTYTDPSN
-401 GFSKFYTGTLRNTS
+401 GFSKFYTGSLRNTS
-415 VIYTKGSSRV
+415 VVYTKGSSRV

-431 LNAADCCPA
+431 LNAANCCPA

-449 TAFENDPTGGATC
+449 TAFANDPTGGAHC
-462 DSRVSV
+462 ASGVSV
-468 NLSGNTLTFTGV
+468 NLSGDTLTFAGI

-495 YADVTPNGSPSE
+495 YADVTPNGSPNQ
-507 YGEAVNPYTPYT
+507 YGDAVNPYTPYT

-528 DLAWAVDIA
+528 DLEWAVDIA
-537 TGEPVNLSGQKVKY
+537 TGLPVDVTGKTFHY

-573 IFTARG
+573 IFTTKNIAADSVNRTAAPTVKFG
-579 TSSNTNPTPRAIAKL
+579 ATAFLSTVATENGGVVDRTSVVAGKPYYVSVTSDAENIFINGIRATS
-594 AGTTISTT
+594 GTTYTFTKTT
-602 GTVVS
+602 ESNQFV
-607 STQRFI
+607 RI
-613 TASVPAGT
+613 
-621 EQTLSINSSADYLY
+621 I
-635 VNGVQI
+635 VQD
-641 TGTSASNPYTVSVN
+641 
-655 LAAGETATYQVITQT
+655 
-670 GTRQPYIE
+670 
-678 VIKLTGSA
+678 GSA
-686 ATRSVTIGE
+686 APYVTYLKIS

>member
-1 MQSCSSAASDQVR
+1 
-14 GTNFMQTERKSSMK
+14 MK
-28 RKIFN
+28 KIFN

-49 FTFSASAATTES
+49 FTLSVSAATSES
-61 LSGHGSNISSIVA
+61 LSGHGSNISSIVV

-87 ADLHGTVYDYYLAVP
+87 TDIHGTVYDYYLAVP
-102 SGTANGTELTA
+102 SSTANGTVLTA
-113 TFTAADGQ
+113 TFTAAADQGSN
-121 PDGFVI
+121 FVI
-127 SKFGKNVPN
+127 SALGKNVPN
-136 PPQGIYYIASGA
+136 PPRGTILIRQNA

-155 MTDGA
+155 MTDGT
-160 ALATAYV
+160 ALATAYA
-167 HKDTRNEFGKCDTY
+167 HKDVVSEFGKCDTY
-181 NFHYYVSMPVSISTG
+181 NFHYYMSMPVSISTG

-205 TTGTVTGRHGSN
+205 TTGTVAGRNGSS

-229 PTSVTVNGTAQSASL
+229 PTSVTVNGTAQSAAL

-249 YGYTITTSEDNTL
+249 YGYTITTSENNTL

-280 SHTLA
+280 SHTPA

-392 NFTANDPAN
+392 NFTAADPAN

-678 VIKLTGSA
+678 VIKLTGSV
-686 ATRSVTIGE
+686 ATRSMSIGE